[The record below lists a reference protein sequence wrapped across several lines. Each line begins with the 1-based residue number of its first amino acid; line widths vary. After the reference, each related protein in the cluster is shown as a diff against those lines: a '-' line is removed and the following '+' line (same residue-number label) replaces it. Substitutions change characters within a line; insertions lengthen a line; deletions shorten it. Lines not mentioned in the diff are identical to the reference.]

1 MAKILD
7 NSVLDAGLDKFAT
20 AVNVSLC
27 SAQPA
32 NFAGIAAVKLA
43 GGTHTAGAGNGSY
56 TKANGDVSGRKLT
69 VAALNNLTITATG
82 TCNHIAYDDG
92 TTLLGVATC
101 TAQSLTSGG
110 TVSIGSHKLEI
121 QAPA

>member
-1 MAKILD
+1 MSKALD
-7 NSVLDAGLDKFAT
+7 NSVLDAALDKLAT
-20 AVNVSLC
+20 AINVSLC

-43 GGTHTAGAGNGSY
+43 GGTHTAGVGNGSY

-69 VAALNNLTITATG
+69 IAARNNLSITASG

-92 TTLLGVATC
+92 TTLLGVTTC
-101 TAQSLTSGG
+101 SAQALTSGG